1 MLYPSFRRR
10 VRLKVLEP
18 CRVILDGPSKSF
30 IANIK
35 YRVVVSNDILYPY
48 PHFLALPPPQTS
60 VLKRIE

>member
-1 MLYPSFRRR
+1 M
-10 VRLKVLEP
+10 EP

-48 PHFLALPPPQTS
+48 PHFLALPPPDQC
-60 VLKRIE
+60 LKKN

>member
-10 VRLKVLEP
+10 VRLRVLEP
-18 CRVILDGPSKSF
+18 CRVILDGPSKPF

-48 PHFLALPPPQTS
+48 PHFLALPPPDQC
-60 VLKRIE
+60 LKKN